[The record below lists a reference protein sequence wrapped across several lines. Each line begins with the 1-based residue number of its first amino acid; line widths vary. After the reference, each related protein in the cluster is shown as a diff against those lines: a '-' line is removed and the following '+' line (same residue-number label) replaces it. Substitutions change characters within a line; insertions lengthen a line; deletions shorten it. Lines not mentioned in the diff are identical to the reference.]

1 MKPAVSSI
9 AAWMLSTLALPADG
23 PAKSA
28 YDYPTEAVRVP
39 LVGQIF
45 SPLTR
50 EQAKLGVPE
59 IRLISKQEEEIEYI
73 GDKKALVDDGLW
85 KESPSRIIYHG
96 GKYHVWFMHLD
107 TRIKNEGLGFRAK
120 NHYLTSS
127 DGYKWEVID
136 QMPNGEPGSFD
147 DVWREGLQVVKFDGK
162 FWMFYAGNTRDPS
175 KTLYGSKVNAYGI
188 GLLVADN
195 PAGPWKRAVEG
206 PLFTRSEDP
215 EAWDYDQVNNPYPVY
230 FKGKWFVYYKA
241 SNRSINGGSGR
252 TWQGVAV
259 AVAGSITGP
268 YTKYEGN
275 PICDGHGSFA
285 WAYRGGIA
293 LMPFGYDLSE
303 GRIHWSPDGLHFHNV
318 DDPVSRGIKTPVF
331 SSLYL
336 PHDPLCGDPVTDKE
350 PDQFWGLE
358 TRQTANSN
366 PVDWKLFRGT
376 LTFNPAR
383 KEIFTDELKKKIEGM
398 DKEMRPVYWREV
410 YDPGKIPK
418 PVKALGKD
426 YPATPPHQN
435 TNGIL

>member
-336 PHDPLCGDPVTDKE
+336 PNDPLCGDPVTDKE

-376 LTFNPAR
+376 LTFNPVR

>member
-120 NHYLTSS
+120 NHYLTSV
-127 DGYKWEVID
+127 DGFNWEVID

-195 PAGPWKRAVEG
+195 PAGPWNRAVEG
-206 PLFTRSEDP
+206 PLFTRSQDP
-215 EAWDYDQVNNPYPVY
+215 EAWDYGQVNNPYPVY

-259 AVAGSITGP
+259 ADSITGP

-285 WAYRGGIA
+285 WVYRGGIA
-293 LMPFGYDLSE
+293 LMPFGYDLTE

-398 DKEMRPVYWREV
+398 DKEMRPVYWPEV